1 MPERL
6 GRFPLQDRVQ
16 ELERIYGIFAKEIA
30 LELTRVDVGDY
41 KELSAMKT
49 RKAIDR
55 LIQMLNNSAIRW
67 TRQAIPEAYNKAR
80 GISET
85 RFAIMGINKSGE
97 FQEKTHEQTIEHEE
111 TKTIN
116 DLIKANQSIKQNVA
130 TYLYLANS
138 AARGLS
144 QFQAFDMRDEEL
156 IDDLLGDALRAGK
169 SRGYA
174 MRKVKSYYKERF
186 GDAKFININGRNYE
200 MRKYADLVAKTRLR
214 VVQTEAVINSCNEYE
229 NDLVEVSDHG
239 SEFIDI
245 CLDYEG
251 NVYSLSGKHPD
262 YPYLPAYPPFHV
274 RCQHHI
280 RPTSEEALKA
290 REGENA

>member
-1 MPERL
+1 MPERI

-16 ELERIYGIFAKEIA
+16 ELSRIYGIFAKEIA
-30 LELTRVDVGDY
+30 LELTRVDIGDY

-55 LIQMLNNSAIRW
+55 LIQMLNNSAMRW
-67 TRQAIPEAYNKAR
+67 TRQSIPEAYNKAR

-97 FQEKTHEQTIEHEE
+97 FQEKTHEQTIEYEE
-111 TKTIN
+111 TKTMN
-116 DLIKANQSIKQNVA
+116 YLIRANQSIKQNVA

-156 IDDLLGDALRAGK
+156 IDDLLGDALRAGET
-169 SRGYA
+169 RNYA
-174 MRKVKSYYKERF
+174 MRQVRNYYRQKF

-200 MRKYADLVAKTRLR
+200 MRAYADLVAKTRLR
-214 VVQTEAVINSCNEYE
+214 VVQTEAVKNSCEEYQ
-229 NDLVEVSDHG
+229 NDLIQISDHG
-239 SEFIDI
+239 SEFDDI
-245 CLDYEG
+245 CLNYEG
-251 NVYSLSGKHPD
+251 DVFSISGNHPVYPFLD
-262 YPYLPAYPPFHV
+262 AWPPFHP
-274 RCQHHI
+274 RCQHNAS
-280 RPTSEEALKA
+280 PTSEVALEVRRRYA
-290 REGENA
+290 